1 MELIKCYLSEQFGNN
16 IVLNNM
22 TDPVIFSLDADGF
35 ERLITITPLLNRST
49 NGDLHPTGVF
59 KLAEGSIAMGEIVF
73 DDELKQ
79 WEYTGMGNL
88 THMEAAKIARYIR
101 NYDK

>member
-1 MELIKCYLSEQFGNN
+1 
-16 IVLNNM
+16 M
-22 TDPVIFSLDADGF
+22 TDPVIFSLDTNGF
-35 ERLITITPLLNRST
+35 ERLITITPILNRAA

-59 KLAEGSIAMGEIVF
+59 KLADGDMNMGEIVF

-79 WEYTGMGNL
+79 WEYTGLGNL
-88 THMEAAKIARYIR
+88 THMEAARIARYIR